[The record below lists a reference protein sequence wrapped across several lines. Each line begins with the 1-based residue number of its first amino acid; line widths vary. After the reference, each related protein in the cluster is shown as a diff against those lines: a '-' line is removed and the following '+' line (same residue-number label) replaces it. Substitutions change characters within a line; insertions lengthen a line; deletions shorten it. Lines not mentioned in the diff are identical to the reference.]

1 MPGAVSFPYCPERK
15 LNTVSLPA
23 EYGLHMLLFSS
34 DLKPVIIELNSCTL
48 LYLPV
53 NRFYP
58 ILFQKLIRLTERPA
72 SEESPIR
79 GQRTRMRRRQNQVLW
94 IVEH

>member
-34 DLKPVIIELNSCTL
+34 DLKPVIIELNSGKI
-48 LYLPV
+48 
-53 NRFYP
+53 FM
-58 ILFQKLIRLTERPA
+58 
-72 SEESPIR
+72 S
-79 GQRTRMRRRQNQVLW
+79 G
-94 IVEH
+94 IVKSAKEDYNKYDGFLS

>member
-34 DLKPVIIELNSCTL
+34 DLKPVIIELNSGI
-48 LYLPV
+48 
-53 NRFYP
+53 P
-58 ILFQKLIRLTERPA
+58 IFPRTFPHPSAEHLGIIAGPA
-72 SEESPIR
+72 ESCAEGDLR
-79 GQRTRMRRRQNQVLW
+79 NGQ
-94 IVEH
+94 ICVEQEIQAFI

>member
-53 NRFYP
+53 NRFNS
-58 ILFQKLIRLTERPA
+58 ILFQELIRLAERPA
-72 SEESPIR
+72 AKESPVR
-79 GQRTRMRRRQNQVLW
+79 GQRAWMRRRQNQVLW